1 MEASKFDPPTDYLT
15 QLDPMLLDQ
24 QLRDL
29 SRLLQIF
36 HPLLAPANSASAS
49 ASPQWSANCAS
60 ADLNVGNRRESD
72 NIKDERVAFL
82 QAEVLRLRDVVERKK
97 LLVMHSSGSPPP
109 PPSVVPKQPQRCSS
123 NHPIYPVPLQN
134 STSSESNDAGGGH
147 CYWPNCCHVA
157 TSPTSLN
164 AHADEAHDLT
174 PETLAQLEMR
184 IFELEMAYK
193 KYTAESHLVRNMMD
207 HLSRRSKYLDHQ
219 RQKVASQPISH
230 PPPPPPPPPVLRP
243 TTGGTAFQP
252 ASVKVRPS
260 HQEELCDPMLR
271 TLAFLQ
277 YINENGGPITMQPSS
292 RDQALLLNNLLLSRE
307 NGSEVTETI
316 DNEALRKM
324 SPSVGGGIKEDHFS
338 NSSNADNG
346 VGAGSPL
353 VKIEDSTSVNNSTPP
368 PPPPSQ
374 PSSTPSVAPTSTQS
388 KRESQ
393 SLTEECSLSQ
403 RHFYR
408 TQCIRPRFT
417 YASLIRQ
424 AICESPNKCLSLSE
438 IYAWLQKEFLY
449 FRQNEATWK
458 NAIRHNLSL
467 HKCFRRV
474 ETAGGSVWVFDEH
487 ECLQRKDGKPPFGGR
502 VLGRNYSN
510 RLKSTTNT
518 SPLSNSSVAS
528 SSAAARNRRL
538 SAVENQQ
545 FHNLLHPQPPV
556 PPLPPSSMGVGAAS
570 ATTPFNECTLSAR
583 SSAST
588 PVMMMPLVNPSSTNT
603 ISVATA
609 TNNMAASPQNV
620 MCEEEADEENHS
632 IPMDTSEL
640 YPAGGSASPNL
651 TSGVPTLLP
660 PKNMAA

>member
-1 MEASKFDPPTDYLT
+1 M
-15 QLDPMLLDQ
+15 
-24 QLRDL
+24 
-29 SRLLQIF
+29 
-36 HPLLAPANSASAS
+36 
-49 ASPQWSANCAS
+49 
-60 ADLNVGNRRESD
+60 
-72 NIKDERVAFL
+72 
-82 QAEVLRLRDVVERKK
+82 VVRGRKK
-97 LLVMHSSGSPPP
+97 SEGRKKRSPEPAL
-109 PPSVVPKQPQRCSS
+109 KQ
-123 NHPIYPVPLQN
+123 
-134 STSSESNDAGGGH
+134 G
-147 CYWPNCCHVA
+147 
-157 TSPTSLN
+157 
-164 AHADEAHDLT
+164 HADEAHDLT

-193 KYTAESHLVRNMMD
+193 KYTAESHLVRSMMD

-219 RQKVASQPISH
+219 RQKIASQPISH
-230 PPPPPPPPPVLRP
+230 PPPPPPPPPVLHP
-243 TTGGTAFQP
+243 ATGGTAFQP

-277 YINENGGPITMQPSS
+277 YINENGGPIMMQPSS

-307 NGSEVTETI
+307 NGSEVTETM
-316 DNEALRKM
+316 DNGAPRKM
-324 SPSVGGGIKEDHFS
+324 SPSMGGGIKEDHFS

-346 VGAGSPL
+346 VGIGSPL
-353 VKIEDSTSVNNSTPP
+353 VKIEDSTSINNSTPP

-374 PSSTPSVAPTSTQS
+374 PSSTTPVVPTSTQS

-510 RLKSTTNT
+510 RLKSTANT
-518 SPLSNSSVAS
+518 SPLSTSSVAS
-528 SSAAARNRRL
+528 SAASASVAARNRRL
-538 SAVENQQ
+538 SAAENQQ
-545 FHNLLHPQPPV
+545 IHNLLHPQPPA
-556 PPLPPSSMGVGAAS
+556 PPPPPSISVGAAS
-570 ATTPFNECTLSAR
+570 ATTPFNECAISAR

-588 PVMMMPLVNPSSTNT
+588 PVMMMPLVNPSSTNS

-609 TNNMAASPQNV
+609 TNNMAASPPTV
-620 MCEEEADEENHS
+620 MCEEEVDVENHS
-632 IPMDTSEL
+632 IQMDTSEL
-640 YPAGGSASPNL
+640 YVAGGSTSPNL
-651 TSGVPTLLP
+651 TGGVATLLP

>member
-1 MEASKFDPPTDYLT
+1 MHT
-15 QLDPMLLDQ
+15 QNPHDRFP
-24 QLRDL
+24 
-29 SRLLQIF
+29 
-36 HPLLAPANSASAS
+36 
-49 ASPQWSANCAS
+49 
-60 ADLNVGNRRESD
+60 RRGGCCNGSSS
-72 NIKDERVAFL
+72 DERVAFL
-82 QAEVLRLRDVVERKK
+82 QAEVDRLRDVVERKR
-97 LLVMHSSGSPPP
+97 LLSVRSSVSPPSPPRPPP
-109 PPSVVPKQPQRCSS
+109 PPPPPLPAPAVVSTQQQRSGS
-123 NHPIYPVPLQN
+123 NHTNYPLPLQN
-134 STSSESNDAGGGH
+134 ASSSEADDAGGGQ

-157 TSPTSLN
+157 TSSTSLT

-193 KYTAESHLVRNMMD
+193 KYTAESHLVRSMMD
-207 HLSRRSKYLDHQ
+207 HLSRRSKFLDHQ

-230 PPPPPPPPPVLRP
+230 PPPPPPPPPVLHP
-243 TTGGTAFQP
+243 VTGETAFQP
-252 ASVKVRPS
+252 ASVKVRSS
-260 HQEELCDPMLR
+260 HQEELCDPMTR

-277 YINENGGPITMQPSS
+277 YINENGGPIMMPPSS

-307 NGSEVTETI
+307 NGSRVTETM
-316 DNEALRKM
+316 DNGAPRKM
-324 SPSVGGGIKEDHFS
+324 SPSVGGGIKDDHFN
-338 NSSNADNG
+338 NSTNSDNG
-346 VGAGSPL
+346 IGAGSPI
-353 VKIEDSTSVNNSTPP
+353 VKMEDSTPANDLTPP
-368 PPPPSQ
+368 PPPPQ
-374 PSSTPSVAPTSTQS
+374 PSSTTSAVPTSTQS

-487 ECLQRKDGKPPFGGR
+487 ECLQRKDGRPPFGGR
-502 VLGRNYSN
+502 VLGRNYAN
-510 RLKSTTNT
+510 RLKCNSNT
-518 SPLSNSSVAS
+518 SPLSTSSVS
-528 SSAAARNRRL
+528 SSATARSRRL
-538 SAVENQQ
+538 PTAENQQ
-545 FHNLLHPQPPV
+545 FHNLLHPQPP
-556 PPLPPSSMGVGAAS
+556 PSVAVGTAS
-570 ATTPFNECTLSAR
+570 ATTSFNECTLSAR

-588 PVMMMPLVNPSSTNT
+588 PVVMMPLVNPSSTNS
-603 ISVATA
+603 ISVATS
-609 TNNMAASPQNV
+609 TNNMAASSPTV
-620 MCEEEADEENHS
+620 MCEDEVDVENHS
-632 IPMDTSEL
+632 IQMDTSEL
-640 YPAGGSASPNL
+640 YAAGGSTSPNL
-651 TSGVPTLLP
+651 TGGVPTLLP